1 MRKKLLTLTA
11 FSFFIITSF
20 AQKKSLPFEGAVQV
34 GILEGEQ
41 GGSLQFG
48 AMAGVKLNKWV
59 TSVGGGLDYYGVR
72 SIPVYLNLQRNLY
85 ASGKTPFVFAGAGY
99 HFPWLPKNTKE
110 TWSWWGGDIQ
120 TDGGLYYHAGI
131 GYQLPALKKAALF
144 FAASISS
151 KHYQEE
157 ISNPVFC
164 VMEPCPEYKEK
175 LAYRFR
181 RLSMTM
187 GLRF

>member
-1 MRKKLLTLTA
+1 MQKKLLTLTA
-11 FSFFIITSF
+11 LCFLLSTAF
-20 AQKKSLPFEGAVQV
+20 AQKKTLPLEGTVQV
-34 GILEGEQ
+34 GLLEGEQ

-48 AMAGVKLNKWV
+48 AMGGIKLNKWT
-59 TSVGGGLDYYGVR
+59 TSIGSGLDYYGVR
-72 SIPVYLNLQRNLY
+72 SIPLYLNVQRNIL
-85 ASGKTPFVFAGAGY
+85 ASDKTPFLFAGAGY
-99 HFPWLPKNTKE
+99 HFPWVPKNTKDM
-110 TWSWWGGDIQ
+110 WSSWSGSID

-157 ISNPVFC
+157 ILQPVFC
-164 VMEPCPEYKEK
+164 NMGPCPEYKEK
-175 LAYRFR
+175 VAYRFR
-181 RLSMTM
+181 RLSIAM